1 MGAEAREAQP
11 QSTLSVVRNTSAPV
25 LVIICFDVLFP
36 DFSKGSKGFLKL
48 LKTMIRNV
56 TCLKNTQN
64 LFKFCTEHHDVTDAL
79 RQNEKRMYDVVD
91 LLTQSSNQAAED
103 IASLKRQM
111 TTIVGIA
118 FFSI

>member
-1 MGAEAREAQP
+1 MTVALLQSERE
-11 QSTLSVVRNTSAPV
+11 
-25 LVIICFDVLFP
+25 
-36 DFSKGSKGFLKL
+36 K
-48 LKTMIRNV
+48 M
-56 TCLKNTQN
+56 
-64 LFKFCTEHHDVTDAL
+64 H
-79 RQNEKRMYDVVD
+79 DVVD